1 MTSTVSDPRAPVP
14 SRTGATGPASGKGSG
29 PTRAKRSVSHRIFG
43 RQPLGLLFSSPYLVF
58 VLAVFAFP
66 IVYSV
71 WISFHD
77 FFFAAPGANPARPF
91 VGLDNYVA
99 AFSNPAV
106 IRSFG
111 NVGIFLLI
119 NVPLTVVLSLLLA
132 SALNK
137 VVHARTFL
145 RVSFYVPYVTAS
157 VAVVAVWLFLFN
169 GNGLVNQILGP
180 LAPSPSWLINEN
192 LAMPV
197 IAIYVTW
204 KQLGFYILLYLA
216 ALQNVPKELYESAAT
231 DGAGRIRQ
239 FFSVTVPGVR
249 PATLLVLL
257 VSTVTGA
264 NLFTEPYLLTGGGGP
279 NGASAS
285 PVLLM
290 YQLGIQQG
298 QPDVASAIGVVLVIG
313 VLIIAFIQNRLVGER
328 DS

>member
-1 MTSTVSDPRAPVP
+1 MTTLAPTPEASPRPSGEAP
-14 SRTGATGPASGKGSG
+14 GP
-29 PTRAKRSVSHRIFG
+29 RAKRSLLRRILG
-43 RQPLGLLFSSPYLVF
+43 KQPLGLLFSAPYLVF
-58 VLAVFAFP
+58 VIAIFAFP
-66 IVYSV
+66 VVYSV

-77 FFFAAPGANPARPF
+77 FFFAAPGAKVDRPF
-91 VGLDNYVA
+91 VGFDNYVT
-99 AFSNPAV
+99 AFTNPAV

-111 NVGIFLLI
+111 NILVFLVI
-119 NVPLTVVLSLLLA
+119 NVPLTVILAMLLA
-132 SALNK
+132 IALDK
-137 VVHARTFL
+137 VVHLRTFL

-169 GNGLVNQILGP
+169 GNGLVNTILGP
-180 LAPSPSWLINEN
+180 LAPDPSWLINDK

-197 IAIYVTW
+197 IALYVTW

-216 ALQNVPKELYESAAT
+216 ALQNVPRELYESAAT

-239 FFSVTVPGVR
+239 FFSVTVPSVR
-249 PATLLVLL
+249 PATVLVLL

-298 QPDVASAIGVVLVIG
+298 QPDVASAIGVVLVIL
-313 VLIIAFIQNRLVGER
+313 VLIVAWLQNRFAGER
-328 DS
+328 D

>member
-1 MTSTVSDPRAPVP
+1 MTTLTPKAPA
-14 SRTGATGPASGKGSG
+14 STGAGAPGPA
-29 PTRAKRSVSHRIFG
+29 AKRSLLRRVLG
-43 RQPLGLLFSSPYLVF
+43 PQPLGLLFGGPYLVF

-66 IVYSV
+66 VGYSV
-71 WISFHD
+71 YIAFHD
-77 FFFAAPGANPARPF
+77 FFFAAPGVQVDRPF
-91 VGLDNYVA
+91 VGLENFVT
-99 AFSNPAV
+99 AFSNPQV

-111 NVGIFLLI
+111 NIGIFLVI
-119 NVPLTVVLSLLLA
+119 NVPLTVILALLLA
-132 SALNK
+132 SALDK
-137 VVHARTFL
+137 VVHLRTFL

-157 VAVVAVWLFLFN
+157 VAIVAVWLFLFN
-169 GNGLVNQILGP
+169 GNGLVNSLLGP
-180 LAPSPSWLINEN
+180 LAPDPSWLINDN

-197 IAIYVTW
+197 IAIFVTW

-216 ALQNVPKELYESAAT
+216 ALQNVPKELYESAST
-231 DGAGRIRQ
+231 DGAGRVRQ
-239 FFSVTVPGVR
+239 FFSVTVPSVR

-290 YQLGIQQG
+290 YQLGLQQG

-313 VLIIAFIQNRLVGER
+313 VLIIAYLQNRFAGER
-328 DS
+328 NS